1 MRILNRDRDPSDR
14 SSRRTGEWIVY
25 AIAAAAL
32 AIPCGGR
39 VCAADAAVRPN
50 IIVINADDLGW
61 GDLSCQPQ
69 DPACPDSAVQ
79 TPHID
84 SLAAEG
90 VRCTEAYATCCVCT
104 PSRVGLLTR
113 RTAAIYGSFW
123 SRTCPG

>member
-1 MRILNRDRDPSDR
+1 MRILDRDGQFIRRP
-14 SSRRTGEWIVY
+14 SRRVGEWFVSTVAVV
-25 AIAAAAL
+25 AIAM
-32 AIPCGGR
+32 PSGGR
-39 VCAADAAVRPN
+39 TDAAEAPRRPN
-50 IIVINADDLGW
+50 IILINADDLGW

-69 DPACPDSAVQ
+69 DRACPDSAVR

-84 SLAAEG
+84 SLTAEG